1 MKSLVGWPC
10 RAVGCRTARVLDGCG
25 GRRKQVR
32 QINAQRRGSS
42 VPELR
47 YVSRRSGTVR
57 GACERSRAQQPLCR
71 GRERA
76 VQVPDSSSINRDAAI
91 SNTSF
96 VCWARTP
103 GSGLCGMPSGSPSG
117 LAPGCPAA
125 VRRRRC
131 RRSPAGGARAVAD
144 PHGCM
149 RRCAPARRSGRSRR
163 WPAASAAAPRRRLRQ
178 RRRSCV
184 EDPAQ
189 PLGGEPRSCRIPGNA
204 TPMMEDPGCPLTG
217 PRR

>member
-32 QINAQRRGSS
+32 QVNAQRRGSS

-131 RRSPAGGARAVAD
+131 RRSPAGGGMRSPTRTGACGGVRLLVGRGGLADGLRRPRPRPGDDACANGDDRALKTQLSPWGAS
-144 PHGCM
+144 
-149 RRCAPARRSGRSRR
+149 RGR
-163 WPAASAAAPRRRLRQ
+163 AASPATQ
-178 RRRSCV
+178 RR
-184 EDPAQ
+184 
-189 PLGGEPRSCRIPGNA
+189 
-204 TPMMEDPGCPLTG
+204 
-217 PRR
+217 